1 MRLPLLPATP
11 ACLFALACLTAA
23 PLAAEVQLNAE
34 SFERYTTG
42 RTLSFSFDG
51 VPFGIEQYLPG
62 RRVLWA
68 FLGNECQEGV
78 WYEREG
84 MICFIY
90 DTNPDE
96 QCWHFYRGEAG
107 LRATFV
113 GPDGPGTE
121 LYEVERS
128 TKPLT
133 CEAPGL
139 GV

>member
-1 MRLPLLPATP
+1 MRQSLLTAT
-11 ACLFALACLTAA
+11 LACLMAL
-23 PLAAEVQLNAE
+23 PLAAPALAADERMNAE

-51 VPFGIEQYLPG
+51 VPYGIEQYLPG

-68 FLGNECQEGV
+68 FLGDQCQEGV

-84 MICFIY
+84 MICFVY
-90 DTNPDE
+90 DANPVE
-96 QCWHFYRGEAG
+96 QCWSFFRSETG
-107 LRATFV
+107 LRAVFE

-128 TKPLT
+128 SQPLT
-133 CEAPGL
+133 CEGPGV

>member
-1 MRLPLLPATP
+1 MRLSLLPAAR
-11 ACLFALACLTAA
+11 ACFFALACLIAA
-23 PLAAEVQLNAE
+23 PLAAEEPLNAE

-42 RTLSFSFDG
+42 HTLSFSAEG
-51 VPFGIEQYLPG
+51 VPYGVEQYLPG

-68 FLGNECQEGV
+68 FLGDTCQEGS

-84 MICFIY
+84 MICFTY
-90 DTNPDE
+90 DANPVE
-96 QCWHFYRGEAG
+96 QCWRFYRNDTG
-107 LRATFV
+107 LRAVFE

-128 TKPLT
+128 TRPLT
-133 CEAPGL
+133 CEAPGV

>member
-1 MRLPLLPATP
+1 MRLSLLPA
-11 ACLFALACLTAA
+11 ALACLMAFPVA
-23 PLAAEVQLNAE
+23 AAEERMNAE

-42 RTLSFSFDG
+42 RTLSFSFEG

-128 TKPLT
+128 GKPLI
-133 CEAPGL
+133 CEGPDV